1 MDYALI
7 TAPLVGAMIGYITND
22 IAIKMLFRP
31 LEPKYLFGIKIP
43 FTPGIIPREKRR
55 LARSVGVAIGENL
68 LNDDVLIR
76 TLSSP
81 EFHEVVEEWFDKK
94 VEQLAKNEETIFEI
108 ILHVSDEAQVREF
121 IDQLQYDAADLLF
134 KKINSDEF
142 VNKMTSYISEEVDRI
157 IKKQMANR
165 FFRFAARF
173 DMGITNAL
181 KDFIIRKVK
190 EMLLSPNTRQV
201 LGSLV
206 QDETKKLLDLRAG
219 ELVEQMGDRIPRI
232 KKW

>member
-1 MDYALI
+1 M
-7 TAPLVGAMIGYITND
+7 
-22 IAIKMLFRP
+22 
-31 LEPKYLFGIKIP
+31 
-43 FTPGIIPREKRR
+43 
-55 LARSVGVAIGENL
+55 
-68 LNDDVLIR
+68 
-76 TLSSP
+76 
-81 EFHEVVEEWFDKK
+81 
-94 VEQLAKNEETIFEI
+94 
-108 ILHVSDEAQVREF
+108 
-121 IDQLQYDAADLLF
+121 
-134 KKINSDEF
+134 
-142 VNKMTSYISEEVDRI
+142 DRI